1 MCLDDGWEERLD
13 RYTDLLVK
21 ALRATG
27 WCGSV
32 EAFCHY
38 CLGLLLP
45 GERKSME
52 PIAAR
57 LDPEHVQACYSSI
70 QRLITDSVWDHQVLL
85 DAVRTHCL
93 PLVTAKNPLEAW
105 IVDDTTFPKKG
116 DHSVGVAHQYCGNLG
131 KQENCQDAVTISLAN
146 HHAGLPVAYR
156 LYLPEEW
163 TDDPIRCKAA
173 GVPAS
178 VTFKKKW
185 EIALDL
191 VDHLQKE
198 DVPQAP
204 FLGDAGFGGV
214 PAFRQGLTERGF
226 RYVLGIRETE
236 MVWPPGWTPLPPRT
250 LPPGREGGRAVD
262 HIRQNPAFPPLTA
275 KEYAKTLSE
284 DAWRDVPWRQG
295 TAGMLR
301 SRFSVSRVRPAAGCY
316 NRKSEAIYRIPE
328 EEWLIIEWPEGEPDP
343 TKYWLAT
350 VSVDLSISELVDMAK
365 LRWRIEQDYEDL
377 KQEVGLGDFEGRTW
391 QGFHHHA
398 SLSIAAY
405 AFLVAERARLF
416 PPIRRATLRLPESAV
431 PNPRPWRRPPSKGR
445 ASQSTFDYHRS
456 DSHLPQDHPPAFSLP
471 VLRTDRST

>member
-70 QRLITDSVWDHQVLL
+70 QRLITDSVWDHKVLL

-198 DVPQAP
+198 DVPQ
-204 FLGDAGFGGV
+204 V
-214 PAFRQGLTERGF
+214 
-226 RYVLGIRETE
+226 
-236 MVWPPGWTPLPPRT
+236 
-250 LPPGREGGRAVD
+250 
-262 HIRQNPAFPPLTA
+262 
-275 KEYAKTLSE
+275 
-284 DAWRDVPWRQG
+284 
-295 TAGMLR
+295 
-301 SRFSVSRVRPAAGCY
+301 SVSRVRPAAGCY

-350 VSVDLSISELVDMAK
+350 VSVDLSITERVDMAK